1 MVFGGYNKRVEHPRT
16 EYDWLTRDEEIVDA
30 YIAHP
35 SCGFTA
41 TTGLLRD
48 MLTGIRFIE
57 QKQNLAKMDKN
68 LPVLFIAGEDDP
80 VGNYGKGVRKA
91 AEEFQKAGMK
101 DVTCNLFPKGRHEI
115 LNETNRREVF
125 DFTVDWLQKKLK

>member
-68 LPVLFIAGEDDP
+68 LPVLFIAGEQSVP
-80 VGNYGKGVRKA
+80 QGA
-91 AEEFQKAGMK
+91 A
-101 DVTCNLFPKGRHEI
+101 
-115 LNETNRREVF
+115 
-125 DFTVDWLQKKLK
+125 